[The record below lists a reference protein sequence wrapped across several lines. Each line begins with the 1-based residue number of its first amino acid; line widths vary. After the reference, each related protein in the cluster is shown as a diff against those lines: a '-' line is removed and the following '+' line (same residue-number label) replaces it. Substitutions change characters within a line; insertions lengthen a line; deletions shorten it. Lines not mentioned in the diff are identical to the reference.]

1 MVVRRSKKHIKLRIL
16 FDLTSNVFGENSKK
30 FYGRR

>member
-1 MVVRRSKKHIKLRIL
+1 MRRSKKHIKLRIL

-30 FYGRR
+30 FMAEDE